1 MRTLIG
7 GGRER
12 QLVVGLDVGT
22 SKVSVI
28 VGELTL
34 GEPIEVIGVGTQSS
48 RGIKR
53 GVVVDIESTVQ
64 AIQRAISEAE
74 VMSGCEIRSVYA
86 GIGGNH
92 IRSLN
97 SSGVVAV
104 KEREIQPSDVDR
116 VLDAAKALPIP
127 ADQKIIHVL
136 AQEYLIDDQDGIRMP
151 VGMSGTRLEAK
162 VHIVTAANSA
172 VQNMTKCVQRCGL
185 QVDNLILQPLASSVS
200 VLTEDEKDL
209 GVMLVDLGAG
219 TTNIAIWRGG
229 ALHHSSVIPLGGDQV
244 TGDIAQA
251 LRTTT
256 NSAEEL
262 KIKYA
267 CALAKLAAP
276 EETIQVPG
284 VGERESRRLSRQ
296 LLASVVQ
303 PRYDEILGLAHSELR
318 RSGLEDLVPAGIVI
332 TGGGAK
338 IEGAVEHAEEV
349 FGMPVRLGLPTG
361 VTGLSDVIA
370 NPAHAAGIGFL
381 LFGAELYL
389 REHSR
394 VREPKTKAGAFFARM
409 RQWFGGEF

>member
-1 MRTLIG
+1 MKNKD
-7 GGRER
+7 R
-12 QLVVGLDVGT
+12 QLIIGLDIGT
-22 SKVSVI
+22 AKISVI
-28 VGELTL
+28 VGELAP
-34 GEPIEVIGVGTQSS
+34 GEPIEIIGVGTQVS

-74 VMSGCEIRSVYA
+74 LMANCDIHSVYA

-104 KEREIQPSDVDR
+104 KDREISSSDVDR

-127 ADQKIIHVL
+127 ADQKILHVL

-162 VHIVTAANSA
+162 VHIVTAASSA
-172 VQNMTKCVQRCGL
+172 VQNITKCVQRCGL
-185 QVDNLILQPLASSVS
+185 NVDHLILQPLASSVA

-209 GVMLVDLGAG
+209 GVMLIDLGAG

-229 ALHHSSVIPLGGDQV
+229 ALQHSSVIPLGGDQV

-251 LRTTT
+251 LRTATP
-256 NSAEEL
+256 NAEEL

-284 VGERESRRLSRQ
+284 VGDREARRLSRQ

-303 PRYDEILGLAHSELR
+303 PRYDEILSLAHSELT

-349 FGMPVRLGLPTG
+349 FGMPVRLGLPHS
-361 VTGLSDVIA
+361 VIGLSDVIA
-370 NPAHAAGIGFL
+370 NPANAAGIGFL
-381 LFGAELYL
+381 MFGAELYL
-389 REHSR
+389 RESAR
-394 VREPKTKAGAFFARM
+394 VRAPVSKAGAMFARI
-409 RQWFGGEF
+409 RQWFRGEF

>member
-1 MRTLIG
+1 MRPII
-7 GGRER
+7 GRER

-28 VGELTL
+28 VGELTA

-53 GVVVDIESTVQ
+53 GVVVDIESTMQ

-74 VMSGCEIRSVYA
+74 LMSGCEIRSVYA

-104 KEREIQPSDVDR
+104 KEREIQPSDVER

-172 VQNMTKCVQRCGL
+172 VQNMTKCVQRCSL
-185 QVDNLILQPLASSVS
+185 QVDNLILQPLASSYS
-200 VLTEDEKDL
+200 VLTEDEKNL

-219 TTNIAIWRGG
+219 TTNIAIWRNG

-256 NSAEEL
+256 VSAEEL

-361 VTGLSDVIA
+361 VTGLSDVIT

-389 REHSR
+389 RENSR
-394 VREPKTKAGAFFARM
+394 IKEPKTKAGAFFSRM